1 MFSTQMENF
10 DYLVILKNN
19 LEFQKKNEN
28 KDCFLSIIDKEIAIS
43 HLNQNITK
51 NNEDMEEKICEMDN
65 KEVLGEETDLNIQ
78 TDNDIVKEE
87 IPITLPTTVI
97 QTNNLPE
104 NYDTIYRDVKIKNE
118 TNFNLSQEILNPD
131 VEFSNKSD
139 VIIFHTHTCES
150 YTQTKENSYIASRK
164 L

>member
-1 MFSTQMENF
+1 MENF